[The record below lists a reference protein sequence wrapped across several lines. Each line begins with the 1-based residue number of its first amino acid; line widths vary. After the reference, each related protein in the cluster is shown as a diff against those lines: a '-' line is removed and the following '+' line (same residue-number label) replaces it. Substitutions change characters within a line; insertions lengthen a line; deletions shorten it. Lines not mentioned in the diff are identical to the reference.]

1 MGSCAER
8 RAASQ
13 APFPRPASHPIH
25 CGPQSAE
32 DGVVEAS
39 ELPARRRPTPGRSRM
54 PDGGP
59 QSADDGVV
67 EASELPARR
76 APHPAGAGCRTVCL
90 EEQDKFYN

>member
-1 MGSCAER
+1 MRLPDG
-8 RAASQ
+8 
-13 APFPRPASHPIH
+13 
-25 CGPQSAE
+25 GPQSAD

-67 EASELPARR
+67 EASDVSSPPPEPPL
-76 APHPAGAGCRTVCL
+76 CSL
-90 EEQDKFYN
+90 